1 MRKKNW
7 KLAIIQAI
15 LIVIISV
22 ASSFSLPI
30 TGVWAILVSAG
41 LAAVGI
47 VTIFYP
53 RLGPEL
59 FSVLATVISLPAIL
73 MHSTVDWWSFK
84 LAPSLYE
91 VIGGG
96 LLRTRLYV
104 AIAPEFTFAL
114 ALGLGLLLVAGY
126 LALSYLH
133 SLQKNYRTLTAGQAE
148 IAEVNEVTNRSFIP
162 VVRALIGSAALAVV
176 VAVLLWVIKMV
187 ATNYLAEMSWNI
199 IFIGLAAVLVL
210 AGFLYWVGV
219 RRRWES
225 SNRQ

>member
-1 MRKKNW
+1 MKKRSW
-7 KLAIIQAI
+7 ELAIIQAI
-15 LIVIISV
+15 LIVIISF
-22 ASSFSLPI
+22 AASFSLPI
-30 TGVWAILVSAG
+30 TSDWAIIVSAG
-41 LAAVGI
+41 MVAVGT
-47 VTIFYP
+47 VMIFYP

-59 FSVLATVISLPAIL
+59 FSVLATVILPAIL

-162 VVRALIGSAALAVV
+162 VVRALIGSAALAIV
-176 VAVLLWVIKMV
+176 VAVLLWVVKMV

-199 IFIGLAAVLVL
+199 IFIGLAAILVL